1 MGLAKQGSLAAMT
14 HRQETQQG
22 TLPLNLMLTLAAL
35 VVIVA
40 GMRAGADLLVPLLL
54 SLFIAVVCS
63 APIQALQRRGL
74 HQRLAVWLTL
84 VVFGVLISLLAF
96 LLVNSVGTFAA
107 ELPDIQKTLEEYYF
121 SVLTHLSGMGLDI
134 DADWVAGKMDI
145 GKLVAWL
152 PELLSQMG
160 SLLVQSLLVALLVV
174 FLLFEMLNFSAK
186 IAYAL
191 DNPAPSLRRF
201 SQFNHTLKRYL
212 AVKTLVSLIT
222 GALVWLA
229 CLLTGSEFPLL
240 WAVLAFALNYIPNI
254 GSAIAAVP
262 PVLLM
267 MVSPESGAFKAL
279 ILAGAYLVINVVM
292 GNLVEPRIMGRALGL
307 STFVAFL
314 SLVVWGWIFGTAG
327 MLLSVVLTMTLKIA
341 LESHPQTTWLAR
353 LLGSPEGSASSKQ
366 D

>member
-1 MGLAKQGSLAAMT
+1 MTRPERKQPAT
-14 HRQETQQG
+14 V
-22 TLPLNLMLTLAAL
+22 PLNLMLTLAAL
-35 VVIVA
+35 VVIIA

-63 APIQALQRRGL
+63 APIHALQRWGV
-74 HQRLAVWLTL
+74 HPRLAVWLTL
-84 VVFGVLISLLAF
+84 VVLGALISLLAF
-96 LLVNSVGTFAA
+96 LLANSVDTFVEA
-107 ELPDIQKTLEEYYF
+107 LPGIQATLEEYYF
-121 SVLTHLSGMGLDI
+121 SALTQLSSVGLDI
-134 DADWVAGKMDI
+134 DANWVAGEMDI
-145 GKLVAWL
+145 GQLVAWL

-160 SLLVQSLLVALLVV
+160 NLLVQSLLVALLAM
-174 FLLFEMLNFSAK
+174 FLLFEMLSFPAK
-186 IAYAL
+186 IANAL

-212 AVKTLVSLIT
+212 AVKTLVSLTT
-222 GALVWLA
+222 GVLVWFA

-267 MVSPESGAFKAL
+267 MVSPESGALKAL

-341 LESHPQTTWLAR
+341 LESHPQTIWLAR
-353 LLGSPEGSASSKQ
+353 LLGSRENAVTNGSS
-366 D
+366 

>member
-1 MGLAKQGSLAAMT
+1 MTRPDEKQHAT
-14 HRQETQQG
+14 V
-22 TLPLNLMLTLAAL
+22 PLNLMLTLAAL

-40 GMRAGADLLVPLLL
+40 GMRAGADLLVPVLL

-63 APIQALQRRGL
+63 APIHALQRRGV

-84 VVFGVLISLLAF
+84 VVLSVLVSLLAF
-96 LLVNSVGTFAA
+96 LLVNSVGTFTD
-107 ELPDIQKTLEEYYF
+107 ELPGIQKTLQEYYY

-134 DADWVAGKMDI
+134 DADWVAGEMDI
-145 GKLVAWL
+145 AKLVAWL

-160 SLLVQSLLVALLVV
+160 GLLVQSLLVSLLVV
-174 FLLFEMLNFSAK
+174 FLLFEMLNFPDK
-186 IAYAL
+186 IAHAL

-212 AVKTLVSLIT
+212 AVKTLVSLAT

-254 GSAIAAVP
+254 GSAMAAVP

-267 MVSPESGAFKAL
+267 MVSPESGALKAL

-341 LESHPQTTWLAR
+341 LESHPQTIWLAR
-353 LLGSPEGSASSKQ
+353 LLGSREGLAPNGSG
-366 D
+366 

>member
-1 MGLAKQGSLAAMT
+1 MI
-14 HRQETQQG
+14 RPQENQQG
-22 TLPLNLMLTLAAL
+22 TVPLNLMLTLAAL

-63 APIQALQRRGL
+63 APIHALQRRGL

-84 VVFGVLISLLAF
+84 VVFGALIALLAF
-96 LLVNSVGTFAA
+96 LLVNSVGTFTEA
-107 ELPDIQKTLEEYYF
+107 LPGIQKTLEAYYF
-121 SVLTHLSGMGLDI
+121 STLDHLSGMGLHI
-134 DADWVAGKMDI
+134 DADWMAE
-145 GKLVAWL
+145 KLNIEKLLSWL

-160 SLLVQSLLVALLVV
+160 NLLVQSLLVSLLVV
-174 FLLFEMLNFSAK
+174 FLLFEMLNFPDKVAF
-186 IAYAL
+186 AL

-212 AVKTLVSLIT
+212 AVKTLVSLAT
-222 GALVWLA
+222 GVLVWLA

-254 GSAIAAVP
+254 GSAMAAVP

-267 MVSPESGAFKAL
+267 MVSPENGVLKAL
-279 ILAGAYLVINVVM
+279 ILASAYLVINVVM

-327 MLLSVVLTMTLKIA
+327 LLLSVVLTMTLKIA
-341 LESHPQTTWLAR
+341 LESHPQTIWLAR
-353 LLGSPEGSASSKQ
+353 LLGSQEGAVSTNA
-366 D
+366 DNAA